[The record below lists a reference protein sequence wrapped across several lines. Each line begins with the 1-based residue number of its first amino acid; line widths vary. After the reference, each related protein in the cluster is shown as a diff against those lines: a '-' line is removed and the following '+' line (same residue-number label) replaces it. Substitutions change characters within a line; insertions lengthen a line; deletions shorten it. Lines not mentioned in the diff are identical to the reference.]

1 MSNVNDPARASE
13 GPPPKDATNMAML
26 AYVLGI
32 FFPLLGPLLIWLMK
46 KDENAFIADQ
56 SKEALNWGI
65 TMGICYVVCAILT
78 AVVIAMTFRLI
89 PVLEGRALPWPR
101 LRAVAFWALTAGV
114 LLRTAETLLGFGWVS
129 PAPAVA
135 LSGVFVWAAIL
146 CAGANLLGAVV
157 RRPG

>member
-78 AVVIAMTFRLI
+78 AVVIGAFLLPIVAIVHVVFSIMGAMKANQGIRYRFPFALRL
-89 PVLEGRALPWPR
+89 VK
-101 LRAVAFWALTAGV
+101 
-114 LLRTAETLLGFGWVS
+114 
-129 PAPAVA
+129 
-135 LSGVFVWAAIL
+135 
-146 CAGANLLGAVV
+146 
-157 RRPG
+157 